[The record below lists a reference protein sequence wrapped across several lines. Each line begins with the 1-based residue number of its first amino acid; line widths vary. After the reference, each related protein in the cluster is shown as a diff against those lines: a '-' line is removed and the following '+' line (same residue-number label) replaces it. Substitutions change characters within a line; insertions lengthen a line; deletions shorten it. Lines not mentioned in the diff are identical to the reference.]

1 MEVDML
7 GNAIEAFQN
16 MADLHRLGFLSF
28 GVLIGLVLGVIPGLG
43 GLVGLSLLLPFTFN
57 MDPYTALAFMM
68 GLQAVVVTSD
78 TIPAVLFGVPG
89 TVGSAATILDGY
101 PMARKGEAGRAFGA
115 AFSASVI
122 GGLLGALL
130 LGVSVPVLRPVVLE
144 IGSPELLA
152 ICVFGLS
159 LVAVLSGGSPLKG
172 LAAACI
178 GLMVA
183 TAGDDPQTGTLRWTF
198 DSLYLWDGLPV
209 VPLALGLFAIPEL
222 GDMAITKQAIN
233 VKEGGSIDDGL
244 GRAIKSCV
252 KKYFVLAGRAGQG
265 EYWWFF
271 LFATIVNLVA
281 FIMAEM
287 LSEAS
292 ARAGMIGSVVWVIAT
307 VGLGIPLIAAGVR
320 RLHDTGRSG
329 LWMVL
334 SVVPVVN
341 FVVIYFQTR
350 ESVPETNQYGPY
362 TDVGRA
368 ADGTSQLDGIQDT
381 FRNWFLVLRCSAI
394 GSSLGA
400 VPGIGASVIDWI
412 AYGHAARTERGAS
425 ETFGKG
431 DVRGVIA
438 SESSNNAKEGGALVP
453 TVAFGVPGSASM
465 ALILGAF
472 LIHGLVPGPEM
483 LTKRLDV
490 TYTLVWSVAIAN
502 VIGAGI
508 CFTFA
513 NQLAKVALVRIG
525 ILAPVVLAITYI
537 GAFQGSRQWGDI
549 WALLIFGLIGWI
561 MKRLRWPRP
570 PLILGFVLG
579 GLVER
584 YMFISVERYGADWLW
599 IWRDF
604 GDGEV
609 KFAPY
614 VPIIF
619 AVTLYGVLAPIIK
632 GYRLRV
638 KANKSKAKFGFQ
650 RKALN
655 ADFAFGAIL
664 FALFLTAF
672 IVASEWEFG
681 ARLIPHVVSVAAMIF
696 IGWLLLSAMFVAAGE
711 KEEVDP
717 DGIPGRGEG
726 GTQPVQSDVHFDIS
740 ADYGELTPKEISK
753 RAIMYFV
760 WLVGFFGAAAVIGL
774 LPAMFLFMFLY
785 MIIEGKESV
794 KTSFIVAA
802 CVWLLSYLLFHEVLI
817 IPWPQT
823 ILGDL
828 FPALRSIPELNMF

>member
-1 MEVDML
+1 MEADML
-7 GNAIEAFQN
+7 GSAILAFQN
-16 MADLHRLGFLSF
+16 MASLERLGFLSF

-122 GGLLGALL
+122 GGLFGALL
-130 LGVSVPVLRPVVLE
+130 LGISVPVLRPIVLE

-172 LAAACI
+172 LAGACI

-209 VPLALGLFAIPEL
+209 VPLALGLFAVPEL
-222 GDMAITKQAIN
+222 ADMAITKQSIN
-233 VKEGGSIDDGL
+233 VKEEDKQDARYGQIEG
-244 GRAIKSCV
+244 IK
-252 KKYFVLAGRAGQG
+252 
-265 EYWWFF
+265 
-271 LFATIVNLVA
+271 
-281 FIMAEM
+281 
-287 LSEAS
+287 
-292 ARAGMIGSVVWVIAT
+292 
-307 VGLGIPLIAAGVR
+307 
-320 RLHDTGRSG
+320 
-329 LWMVL
+329 
-334 SVVPVVN
+334 
-341 FVVIYFQTR
+341 
-350 ESVPETNQYGPY
+350 
-362 TDVGRA
+362 
-368 ADGTSQLDGIQDT
+368 DT
-381 FRNWFLVLRCSAI
+381 FSNWFLVLRCATI
-394 GSSLGA
+394 GSALGA

-412 AYGHAARTERGAS
+412 AYGHAARTEKGAP

-438 SESSNNAKEGGALVP
+438 SEASNNAKEGGALVP
-453 TVAFGVPGSASM
+453 TIAFGVPGSASM

-483 LTKRLDV
+483 LTTRLDV

-502 VIGAGI
+502 ILGAGI

-525 ILAPVVLAITYI
+525 VLAPVVLAITYI

-549 WALLIFGLIGWI
+549 YALLIFGLIGWI

-604 GDGEV
+604 GDGDV
-609 KFAPY
+609 RFAPY

-619 AVTLYGVLAPIIK
+619 IVTLYGVLSPIIK
-632 GYRLRV
+632 GYRSRA
-638 KANKSKAKFGFQ
+638 KANQTSSKFGFQ
-650 RKALN
+650 KAAINPDLI
-655 ADFAFGAIL
+655 FAMIL
-664 FALFLTAF
+664 FALFATAWG
-672 IVASEWEFG
+672 IASTWEFG
-681 ARLIPHVVSVAAMIF
+681 ARLIPQVVATAAMIF
-696 IGWLLLSAMFVAAGE
+696 IGWLILSALFVAPGE
-711 KEEVDP
+711 KVVVDE

-726 GTQPVQSDVHFDIS
+726 GTAPVQSDVHFDIS
-740 ADYGELTPKEISK
+740 ADYGDLPGPEITK
-753 RAIMYFV
+753 RVLNYFG
-760 WLVGFFGAAAVIGL
+760 WLLFFFGAAAVIGL
-774 LPAMFLFMFLY
+774 LPAMFVFMLGY
-785 MIIEGKESV
+785 IRIEGKESWKV
-794 KTSFIVAA
+794 TLLTSSGVWIV
-802 CVWLLSYLLFHEVLI
+802 SYFLFHKLLI

-823 ILGDL
+823 LVGDW
-828 FPALRSIPELNMF
+828 FPVLRTIPEVNMF

>member
-16 MADLHRLGFLSF
+16 MANLERLGFLSF
-28 GVLIGLVLGVIPGLG
+28 GVIIGLVLGVIPGLG

-57 MDPYTALAFMM
+57 MDPFTALAFMM

-122 GGLLGALL
+122 GGLFGALL
-130 LGVSVPVLRPVVLE
+130 LGISVPILRPVVLE

-172 LAAACI
+172 LAGACI

-222 GDMAITKQAIN
+222 GDMAITKQSIN
-233 VKEGGSIDDGL
+233 VKDEDRQDASFNQMEG
-244 GRAIKSCV
+244 V
-252 KKYFVLAGRAGQG
+252 K
-265 EYWWFF
+265 
-271 LFATIVNLVA
+271 
-281 FIMAEM
+281 
-287 LSEAS
+287 
-292 ARAGMIGSVVWVIAT
+292 
-307 VGLGIPLIAAGVR
+307 
-320 RLHDTGRSG
+320 
-329 LWMVL
+329 
-334 SVVPVVN
+334 
-341 FVVIYFQTR
+341 
-350 ESVPETNQYGPY
+350 
-362 TDVGRA
+362 
-368 ADGTSQLDGIQDT
+368 DT
-381 FRNWFLVLRCSAI
+381 FRNWFLVLRCSTI

-412 AYGHAARTERGAS
+412 AYGHAARTEKGAA

-502 VIGAGI
+502 IIGAGI

-513 NQLAKVALVRIG
+513 NQLAKVALIRIG
-525 ILAPVVLAITYI
+525 VLAPVVLAITYI

-614 VPIIF
+614 VPLIF
-619 AVTLYGVLAPIIK
+619 VVTLYGVLAPIIK
-632 GYRLRV
+632 GYRLRA

-650 RKALN
+650 RKAIN
-655 ADFAFGAIL
+655 ADFAFGTIL

-672 IVASEWEFG
+672 VVASEWEFG

-696 IGWLLLSAMFVAAGE
+696 IGWLLLSALFVAPGE

-753 RAIMYFV
+753 RAITYFA
-760 WLVGFFGAAAVIGL
+760 WLAAFFGASAVIGL
-774 LPAMFLFMFLY
+774 LPSMFVFMFLY

-794 KTSFIVAA
+794 RLSLIVSAG
-802 CVWLLSYLLFHEVLI
+802 VWVMSYLLFHVVLI

-823 ILGDL
+823 IVGDL
-828 FPALRSIPELNMF
+828 FPVLRSIPELNMF